1 MKTRVNLNLPALWTT
16 AAFAAAIALASYA
29 QTRRWWVA
37 ASLTWILH
45 GIVSGDFRRG
55 PGGQRPE

>member
-1 MKTRVNLNLPALWTT
+1 MKTQVNLNLQALWTT
-16 AAFAAAIALASYA
+16 AAFAAAVALASYA

-37 ASLTWILH
+37 AALTWILH
-45 GIVSGDFRRG
+45 CLVSGDFRRS